1 MVDLAKYETL
11 ISDLSSLESQVEI
24 LKNKYSDTLH
34 RNKELEAS
42 LDEIQQDKS
51 LLLAKISELESELD
65 EIKLKV
71 EEKSKLNLEEREEL
85 KSKIKYLVNRVDKHL
100 SADVSG

>member
-1 MVDLAKYETL
+1 MDLAKYETL

-24 LKNKYSDTLH
+24 LKDKYSDTLE
-34 RNKELEAS
+34 RNKELEVS
-42 LDEIQQDKS
+42 LNEIQQDKNI
-51 LLLAKISELESELD
+51 LHEKISELESELE

-85 KSKIKYLVNRVDKHL
+85 KIKIKDLITRVDKHL
-100 SADVSG
+100 STDLSG